1 LTALALTVFALV
13 VALLAAMPRGR
24 GGVLVSF
31 LLTICAPVVI
41 VLGREVI
48 SNGVWALSPA
58 ECWPEEWDSSDSPSP
73 SLGEGVRG

>member
-1 LTALALTVFALV
+1 MAVLGLV
-13 VALLAAMPRGR
+13 VLLFAVMPRGR

-41 VLGREVI
+41 VLGREVV

-58 ECWPEEWDSSDSPSP
+58 ECWPEESDDLDSPSP
-73 SLGEGVRG
+73 EQGEGVGR